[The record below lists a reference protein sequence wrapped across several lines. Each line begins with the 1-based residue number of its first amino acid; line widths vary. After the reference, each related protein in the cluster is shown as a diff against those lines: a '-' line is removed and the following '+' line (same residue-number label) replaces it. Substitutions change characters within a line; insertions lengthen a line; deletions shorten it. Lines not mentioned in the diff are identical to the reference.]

1 MKSNWVNNTHVEGY
15 IFSHSLQAR
24 ITGDQSKNPGTPF
37 IQGIINVATDN
48 DGMNVVP
55 VSFTYVTERYSR
67 SGKENAT
74 YKVLQQILSG
84 TQNTFEEV
92 GTSALKVRI
101 DGDVE
106 INDFLGRDGNMV
118 AAKRVR
124 GSFCHLANDVNFEAS
139 FETDMLIA
147 ETVMQEVEDGEDYM
161 NVRGYAFNFRGDLL
175 PVTYSINNPDGI
187 KYFENCDISNNNP
200 LLTRVWGNII
210 STTIETKNEVESAF
224 GGPQVNIT
232 TRTLRS
238 WQIAGCA
245 AEPYEFDDDSTITRD
260 ELKVKLA
267 ERDERVAAEKKRT
280 EDYQASRN
288 ASASAFA
295 APASNLTAT
304 ASVSGDF
311 KF

>member
-1 MKSNWVNNTHVEGY
+1 MKQFINNCHVEGY
-15 IFSHSLQAR
+15 IFSHNLQAR
-24 ITGDQSKNPGTPF
+24 VTGEKSKNPGTPF
-37 IQGIINVATDN
+37 IQGALNVATDA

-55 VSFTYVTERYSR
+55 VFFTYVTEYYSK

-74 YKVLQQILSG
+74 YKVLQQIVNG
-84 TQNTFEEV
+84 QQNTFEEV

-124 GSFCHLANDVNFEAS
+124 GSFCHIVNDINFGAS

-161 NVRGYAFNFRGDLL
+161 NVRGYVFNFRGAVL
-175 PVTYSINNPDGI
+175 PVTYTINNPDGI
-187 KYFENCDISNNNP
+187 KYFENCDISNANP
-200 LLTRVWGNII
+200 LLTRVWGDIV

-245 AEPYEFDDDSTITRD
+245 AEPYEFDDESTLTRD
-260 ELKVKLA
+260 ELKQRLA
-267 ERDERVAAEKKRT
+267 EREEAVAAEKQRA
-280 EDYQASRN
+280 EEYQASRN
-288 ASASAFA
+288 NENSAFA
-295 APASNLTAT
+295 APASNVNTST
-304 ASVSGDF
+304 ISSDF

>member
-1 MKSNWVNNTHVEGY
+1 MKSNWTNNAHVEGY

-24 ITGDQSKNPGTPF
+24 VTGEQSKNPGTPF
-37 IQGIINVATDN
+37 IQGILNVATD
-48 DGMNVVP
+48 DKGMNVVP
-55 VSFTYVTERYSR
+55 VSFTYVTEYYSR

-74 YKVLQQILSG
+74 YKVLQQIING
-84 TQNTFEEV
+84 QQNTYEQV
-92 GTSALKVRI
+92 GNSALKVRI

-124 GSFCHLANDVNFEAS
+124 GSFCHIVNDVNFGAT

-147 ETVMQEVEDGEDYM
+147 DASMQDVEDGEDYM

-175 PVTYSINNPDGI
+175 PVTYTIDNPDGI

-200 LLTRVWGNII
+200 LLTRVWGNIV

-238 WQIAGCA
+238 WKIDGCA
-245 AEPYEFDDDSTITRD
+245 AEPYEFDDESTLTRD
-260 ELKVKLA
+260 ELKQKLA
-267 ERDERVAAEKKRT
+267 EREERVAAEKKRA

-288 ASASAFA
+288 SGGNAFA
-295 APASNLTAT
+295 APASKAADTST
-304 ASVSGDF
+304 SDF

>member
-1 MKSNWVNNTHVEGY
+1 MRTNWTNNTHVEGY

-24 ITGDQSKNPGTPF
+24 VTGEQSKNPGTPF
-37 IQGIINVATDN
+37 IQGIINVATD
-48 DGMNVVP
+48 DQGMNVVP
-55 VSFTYVTERYSR
+55 VSFTYVTERYAR

-106 INDFLGRDGNMV
+106 INDFLGRDGMV

-124 GSFCHLANDVNFEAS
+124 GSFCHLSNDVDFKAS

-147 ETVMQEVEDGEDYM
+147 ETTLREVEDGEDYM
-161 NVRGYAFNFRGDLL
+161 NVRGYVFNFRGDVL
-175 PVTYSINNPDGI
+175 PVTYTIKNPDGI
-187 KYFENCDISNNNP
+187 KYFENCEISNANP

-210 STTIETKNEVESAF
+210 STTIETKNEIESAF

-238 WQIAGCA
+238 WQIEGCA
-245 AEPYEFDDDSTITRD
+245 AEPYEYNDESTITVD
-260 ELKVKLA
+260 EFKQKLV
-267 ERDERVAAEKKRT
+267 EREEYVAAEKKRA

-288 ASASAFA
+288 ASASAFTAPTSNVKPA
-295 APASNLTAT
+295 AIP
-304 ASVSGDF
+304 GDF

>member
-1 MKSNWVNNTHVEGY
+1 MKNNWTNNAHVEGY

-24 ITGDQSKNPGTPF
+24 VTGDQSKNPGTPF
-37 IQGIINVATDN
+37 IQGILNVATDAE
-48 DGMNVVP
+48 GMNVVP
-55 VSFTYVTERYSR
+55 VSFTYVTEFYSR

-74 YKVLQQILSG
+74 YKVLQQIING
-84 TQNTFEEV
+84 QQNTFEQV
-92 GTSALKVRI
+92 GDSALKVRI

-124 GSFCHLANDVNFEAS
+124 GSFCHIVNDVNFGAS

-147 ETVMQEVEDGEDYM
+147 DASMQEVEDGEDYM

-175 PVTYSINNPDGI
+175 PVTYTINNPDGI
-187 KYFENCDISNNNP
+187 KYFENCDISNANP

-238 WQIAGCA
+238 WQIDGCA

-260 ELKVKLA
+260 ELQQKLV
-267 ERDERVAAEKKRT
+267 EREERVAAEKKRA

-288 ASASAFA
+288 ATGSAFA
-295 APASNLTAT
+295 APASK
-304 ASVSGDF
+304 ASSSSSSDF

>member
-1 MKSNWVNNTHVEGY
+1 MKQFINNVHVEGY

-24 ITGDQSKNPGTPF
+24 VTGEQSKNPGTPF
-37 IQGIINVATDN
+37 IQGIINVATD
-48 DGMNVVP
+48 DQGMNVVP
-55 VSFTYVTERYSR
+55 VSFTYVTERYAR

-106 INDFLGRDGNMV
+106 INDFLGRDGMV

-124 GSFCHLANDVNFEAS
+124 GSFCHLSNDVDFKAF

-147 ETVMQEVEDGEDYM
+147 EVTLREVEDGEDYM
-161 NVRGYAFNFRGDLL
+161 NIRGYAFNFRGDVL
-175 PVTYSINNPDGI
+175 PVTYTIKNPDGI
-187 KYFENCDISNNNP
+187 KYFENCEISNANP

-210 STTIETKNEVESAF
+210 STTVETKNEIESAF

-238 WQIAGCA
+238 WQIEGCA
-245 AEPYEFDDDSTITRD
+245 AEPYEYDDESTITVD
-260 ELKVKLA
+260 EFKQKLV
-267 ERDERVAAEKKRT
+267 EREEHVAAEKKRA
-280 EDYQASRN
+280 EDYQASHN
-288 ASASAFA
+288 ASASAFTAPTSNAKPA
-295 APASNLTAT
+295 AIP
-304 ASVSGDF
+304 GDF

>member
-1 MKSNWVNNTHVEGY
+1 MKSNWINNTHVEGY
-15 IFSHSLQAR
+15 VFSHSLQAR
-24 ITGDQSKNPGTPF
+24 VTGEQSKNPGTPF
-37 IQGIINVATDN
+37 IQGMINVATD
-48 DGMNVVP
+48 DQGMNVVP
-55 VSFTYVTERYSR
+55 VSFTYVTERYAK

-106 INDFLGRDGNMV
+106 INDFLGRDGDMV
-118 AAKRVR
+118 AAKRIR
-124 GSFCHLANDVNFEAS
+124 GSFCHLANDVKFAAT

-147 ETVMQEVEDGEDYM
+147 DATVIEVEDGDDYM
-161 NVRGYAFNFRGDLL
+161 NLRGYVFNFRGDVL
-175 PVTYSINNPDGI
+175 PVTYSISNPDGM
-187 KYFENCDISNNNP
+187 KYFENCDISNATP
-200 LLTRVWGNII
+200 LLTRVWGDVI

-238 WQIAGCA
+238 WQVAGCA
-245 AEPYEFDDDSTITRD
+245 AEPYEFDDESTITVD
-260 ELKVKLA
+260 ELKQKLA
-267 ERDERVAAEKKRT
+267 ERDERVAAEKKRA
-280 EDYQASRN
+280 EEYQASRN
-288 ASASAFA
+288 ASSSAFA
-295 APASNLTAT
+295 APASAAP
-304 ASVSGDF
+304 ASSAGDF